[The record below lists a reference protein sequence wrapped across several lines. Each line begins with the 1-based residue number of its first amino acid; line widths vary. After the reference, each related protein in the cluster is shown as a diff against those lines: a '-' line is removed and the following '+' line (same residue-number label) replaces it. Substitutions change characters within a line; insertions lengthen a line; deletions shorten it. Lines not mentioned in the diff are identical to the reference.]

1 MMVCRSTGTTTHRVT
16 SHVVCAV
23 RISCR
28 RLFHIALLVAQITK
42 QTPHPTHSKHSK
54 QTTNNQTAAMTTKRM
69 KESAEASAA
78 RAQAQKTYKKLKK
91 KRATV
96 KQAERKRATKEQQ
109 GLDGQA
115 QQSPLRT
122 TQDVSVPT
130 TWSRVLPGDAGCPSK
145 AIYRPVED
153 AKINELLEKRGA
165 AKAVKNYTASDAITE
180 TLIGLEIVYNDE
192 KKQWHTRLL
201 ATVGQKRKKE
211 QGKKTANENQATS
224 LESLTKKT
232 KKVN

>member
-1 MMVCRSTGTTTHRVT
+1 
-16 SHVVCAV
+16 
-23 RISCR
+23 
-28 RLFHIALLVAQITK
+28 
-42 QTPHPTHSKHSK
+42 
-54 QTTNNQTAAMTTKRM
+54 MTTKRQ
-69 KESAEASAA
+69 KDKRNRPA
-78 RAQAQKTYKKLKK
+78 RAQAQKAYKKLKK

-96 KQAERKRATKEQQ
+96 KQAERNRATKEQQ
-109 GLDGQA
+109 GLELLAGQA

-165 AKAVKNYTASDAITE
+165 AKAVKNYTTSDAITE

-232 KKVN
+232 QKVN